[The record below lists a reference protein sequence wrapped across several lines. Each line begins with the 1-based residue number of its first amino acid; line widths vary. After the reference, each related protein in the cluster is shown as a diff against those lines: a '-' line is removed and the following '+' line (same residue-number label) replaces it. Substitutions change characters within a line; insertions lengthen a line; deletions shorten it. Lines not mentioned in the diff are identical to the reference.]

1 MTAFHNPDPD
11 SRIASLLSDYA
22 DGVAPLD
29 TLLAQYQVSYAQIAD
44 LVELTDRLRISLTEV
59 TPSAAF
65 IEELYC
71 ELVSGGVASP
81 SLLGRLSLLPDAL
94 LPDVSQ
100 RLQAIPH
107 RRMAIAAGIG
117 GLTLALLTA
126 RSLSNRMGL
135 RHRGEASREALA

>member
-1 MTAFHNPDPD
+1 MTAFHNPDPN
-11 SRIASLLSDYA
+11 SRISSLLSDYA

-29 TLLAQYQVSYAQIAD
+29 TLLAEYQVSYAQIAD
-44 LVELTDRLRISLTEV
+44 LVELTDRLRMSLTEV

-65 IEELYC
+65 VEELYR
-71 ELVSGGVASP
+71 ELVSGGAAAP
-81 SLLGRLSLLPDAL
+81 SLLGRLSL

-107 RRMAIAAGIG
+107 RRVAIAAGIG

-126 RSLSNRMGL
+126 RSLSNRMAL
-135 RHRGEASREALA
+135 RHRGEASSEALA

>member
-11 SRIASLLSDYA
+11 SRISSLLSDYA

-29 TLLAQYQVSYAQIAD
+29 SLLAQYQVSYAQIAD
-44 LVELTDRLRISLTEV
+44 LVELTDRLRMSLTEV
-59 TPSAAF
+59 SPSAEF
-65 IEELYC
+65 VEELYR
-71 ELVSGGVASP
+71 ELVNGGATSP
-81 SLLGRLSLLPDAL
+81 SLLGRLSL

-126 RSLSNRMGL
+126 RSLSNRMAL

>member
-1 MTAFHNPDPD
+1 MTAFHNPDPN
-11 SRIASLLSDYA
+11 SRISSLLSDYA

-29 TLLAQYQVSYAQIAD
+29 TLMAEYQVSYAQIAD
-44 LVELTDRLRISLTEV
+44 LVELTDRLRMSLTEV

-65 IEELYC
+65 VEELYR
-71 ELVSGGVASP
+71 ELVSGGAAAP
-81 SLLGRLSLLPDAL
+81 SLLGRLSL

-107 RRMAIAAGIG
+107 RRVAIAAGIG

-126 RSLSNRMGL
+126 RSLSNRMAL
-135 RHRGEASREALA
+135 RHRGEASSEALA